1 MEYQY
6 PLTDEEKELIYETR
20 VDPTAPSGAIKTF
33 FHQIQRTGL
42 DPLNNQ
48 IHLVCTSKDKNL
60 WSVMIG
66 IDGSRL
72 IANRTGAYAGSDKA
86 VHTYDENGN
95 LTVSEVTVR
104 KIVQGMK
111 CSFTSEAYWAEY
123 FPGERKGFMW
133 NKMPHVMLPKTA
145 EAQALRKAFPQE
157 LSGLYTAEELDQ
169 ARPAEASGGSD
180 TPDVPERPE
189 KPQPELEEGVAYAG
203 TVFTFKPREGKN
215 PAIIGIE
222 HDGSVYNLSTFNHPE
237 GMPWELIQDA
247 VAEQLPC
254 QFTVTKRTSK
264 GTTYTNL
271 NVLVLVDTTTHPE
284 RDELEALVGEIA
296 QHESIGPSVVLA
308 SFGVMDID
316 ELSVADCHEIA
327 PLMRK
332 RINSGQPRD
341 NGSAEEAVSS

>member
-6 PLTDEEKELIYETR
+6 PLTDEEKELIYETK
-20 VDPTAPSGAIKTF
+20 VDSSAPSGAIKTF

-48 IHLVCTSKDKNL
+48 IHLVCTSKEKDL

-72 IANRTGAYAGSDKA
+72 IANRTGDYAGSDKA
-86 VHTYDENGN
+86 VHTHDENGN
-95 LTVSEVTVR
+95 LVVSEVTVR
-104 KIVQGMK
+104 KIVQGVQ

-145 EAQALRKAFPQE
+145 EAQALRKAFPHE

-169 ARPAEASGGSD
+169 ARTADTSGAGD
-180 TPDVPERPE
+180 TPEKTE
-189 KPQPELEEGVAYAG
+189 KPQPELAEEVVYAG
-203 TVFTFKPREGKN
+203 TIFTFKPREGRN
-215 PAIIGIE
+215 PAIVGIE

-271 NVLVLVDTTTHPE
+271 NDLVLVDTTTHPE
-284 RDELEALVGEIA
+284 RDELEVLVGDIA
-296 QHESIGPSVVLA
+296 QQESIAPSLVLA

-316 ELSVADCHEIA
+316 ELSAADCHEIA
-327 PLMRK
+327 PLMRE
-332 RINSGQPRD
+332 RMNSEQPRD